1 MLQTILPRAA
11 APSRILLQRAAPTS
25 TFLRSTPFRR
35 RITTETAQS
44 APSTLSP
51 AASQTVTISAPSE
64 PVPKPA
70 YLVSRTPSK
79 SLPVYQ
85 RAKRGG
91 NMKFTLVKKIEGD
104 IRGLKSQLK
113 ADLGLDDKKIK
124 INHVTG
130 HIEISVRLKM
140 DPRKHIWHK

>member
-1 MLQTILPRAA
+1 MHLQTILPRAA

-25 TFLRSTPFRR
+25 TLLQSAPFCRG
-35 RITTETAQS
+35 ITTETAQS
-44 APSTLSP
+44 TPSTPSP
-51 AASQTVTISAPSE
+51 AVSQTVTIPSPSESAPR
-64 PVPKPA
+64 PA

-104 IRGLKSQLK
+104 VRGLKSRLR

-130 HIEISVRLKM
+130 HIEISVGFQM
-140 DPRKHIWHK
+140 DCWISD